1 MSLDGAFLSKIKN
14 ELEFYIGA
22 HLDKIY
28 QPSKDELVFLLR
40 SKEGTARLLL
50 SCRQGS
56 ARVHF
61 TSFKPDNPPTPPM
74 FCMLLR
80 KYLSS
85 ARLVSVDQAGLER
98 VITLTFSSLNE
109 MGDIIYPKVICELI
123 GSQPNIILTDSDY
136 VILDAVRRSDIES
149 SLRLIQP
156 GAHYLPPASPEK
168 LNILSVKTDL
178 ITREI
183 LNKETRTLSD
193 AVLDTLEGISPL
205 VAREIALK
213 VANDFA
219 KPVSDLTDGEKMNI
233 TGVLNG
239 LLRDIKENNKPY
251 LLTDK
256 NGMPKEFSFTE
267 ITQYSPQFK
276 GELLG
281 SFSETLDA
289 FYQRKENAERIRR
302 AALDIYKLLTV
313 LMQRTQR
320 KTLFRKKDLA
330 KCADREKYRIYGEL
344 IKANL
349 YCIKAGSKNVTLS
362 NYYDENLAEIVIPL
376 DPAISP
382 AANADKYFKEYKK
395 SYTAEKM
402 LIGLI
407 EEDEK
412 DLIYFES
419 VLDALSRAETLSE
432 LNDIREELIE
442 AGVLHLSTK
451 QKKAKVNDTFREY
464 LSPKCNK
471 ILVGKNNKQNDKL
484 TLNFSKKTDIWFH
497 TKNIP
502 GSHTVLICDN
512 GEVTKDELIFA
523 ASIAAY
529 HSKAQNSSSVP
540 VDYTL
545 IKYVKKPNGAK
556 PGMVIYSNEK
566 TLFVTPNLS
575 KNETI

>member
-14 ELEFYIGA
+14 ELSLFIGA

-40 SKEGTARLLL
+40 SKEGAARLLL
-50 SCRQGS
+50 SSRQGS

-61 TSFKPDNPPTPPM
+61 TSFKPDNPPSPPM

-80 KYLSS
+80 KYLGS
-85 ARLVSVDQAGLER
+85 ARLVSVEQTGLER
-98 VITLTFSSLNE
+98 VLTLTFSSLNE
-109 MGDIIYPKVICELI
+109 MGDVIYPKVICELI
-123 GSQPNIILTDSDY
+123 GSQPNIILTDSDF
-136 VILDAVRRSDIES
+136 VILDAIRRSNLES
-149 SLRLIQP
+149 SARIIQP
-156 GAHYLPPASPEK
+156 GARYTPPAAPKK
-168 LNILSVKTDL
+168 LNILSVKTDV
-178 ITREI
+178 ITNEI
-183 LNKETRTLSD
+183 LNKENRSLTD

-205 VAREIALK
+205 VAREIALRI
-213 VANDFA
+213 ANDLS
-219 KPVSDLTDGEKMNI
+219 KPISDLTDGEKMNI
-233 TGVLNG
+233 TGVLNS
-239 LLRDIKENNKPY
+239 LLRDITENKKPY

-256 NGMPKEFSFTE
+256 NGLPKEFSFTE
-267 ITQYSPQFK
+267 ITQYNPQFT

-302 AALDIYKLLTV
+302 AAGDIYKLLTI
-313 LMQRTQR
+313 LMQRTAR
-320 KTLFRKKDLA
+320 KRELRKKDLA

-349 YCIKAGSKNVTLS
+349 YCIKAGSKSVTLP
-362 NYYDENLAEIVIPL
+362 NYYDENLTQIVIPL
-376 DPAISP
+376 DPALSP
-382 AANADKYFKEYKK
+382 AVNADKYFKEYKK

-412 DLIYFES
+412 DLQYFES
-419 VLDALSRAETLSE
+419 VLDALTRAETLSE
-432 LNDIREELIE
+432 LNEIREELMESGGQHI
-442 AGVLHLSTK
+442 SSK
-451 QKKAKVNDTFREY
+451 QKKVKTNDTFREY
-464 LSPKCNK
+464 LSPKGRK

-484 TLNFSKKTDIWFH
+484 TLSTAKKTDIWFH

-502 GSHTVLICDN
+502 GSHTVLVCNSEEIS
-512 GEVTKDELIFA
+512 EEELVFA
-523 ASIAAY
+523 ASVAAY

-545 IKYVKKPNGAK
+545 IKYVKKPSGAK

-566 TLFVTPNLS
+566 TLFVTPFSPND
-575 KNETI
+575 KTI